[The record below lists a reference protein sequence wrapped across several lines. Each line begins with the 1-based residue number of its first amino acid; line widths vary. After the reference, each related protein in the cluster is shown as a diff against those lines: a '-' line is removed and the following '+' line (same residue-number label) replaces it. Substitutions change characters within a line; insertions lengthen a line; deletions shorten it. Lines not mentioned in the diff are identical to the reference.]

1 MKFIWQ
7 RNIFKSTIVCALF
20 TATPM
25 VLAQTFDYSLLV
37 GEWGLSGTCDT
48 SRYVYTA
55 DGKYTVLEKKADNS
69 WQTSYEGLYEVK
81 PETDLV
87 VIAEGEQQ
95 GGFGFST
102 VELTEQSYI
111 SYEVIPGESQA
122 GNTFEYTKCPSRS

>member
-1 MKFIWQ
+1 MNFCWLK
-7 RNIFKSTIVCALF
+7 NLFKNTVFFTVLASTTTVS
-20 TATPM
+20 
-25 VLAQTFDYSLLV
+25 AQTFDYSLLV

-48 SRYVYTA
+48 KRYVYTA
-55 DGKYTVLEKKADNS
+55 DGKYILLEKKTDNS

-95 GGFGFST
+95 GGFVFST

-111 SYEVIPGESQA
+111 FQELIPGESQA
-122 GNTFEYTKCPSRS
+122 ENTFEFTRCPSR